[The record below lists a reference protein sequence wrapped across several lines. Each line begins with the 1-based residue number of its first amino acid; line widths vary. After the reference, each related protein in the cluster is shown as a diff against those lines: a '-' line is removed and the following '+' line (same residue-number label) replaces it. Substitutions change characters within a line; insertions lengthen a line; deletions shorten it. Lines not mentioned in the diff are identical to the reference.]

1 MTRRASRQRAWF
13 VVGAGLLL
21 FAFGLVAFG
30 RRVADR
36 VPTLGVRWAD
46 DGSRVTVRSVEPG
59 GPGERAGLE
68 PGDVVARID
77 GRSVRSALE
86 VSALPWSLPR
96 DRSVVVEGIRGG
108 RPFETEV
115 AVERRAEVPPL
126 YGFLAIVAAGF
137 LVSGGYVVL
146 RLGTVRGATP
156 YGMLAASLFLVLIA
170 SPTGR
175 ADRLDWTLH
184 VVDLAAGAL
193 APAFLFHLC
202 LTLSRRAVRRARAVL
217 VAAYAPVVGIALA
230 AIWLEAMGGAHRFR
244 DPARAV
250 GSIDRGLLA
259 FLAIAVLAG
268 SALLARSYLD
278 SPSGLHR
285 SQLRWM
291 LWGLGLGL
299 GPFAAVYALPWAM
312 GIAPPAWASLS
323 LLPVLLVP
331 AAFTAAMARYRLHDL
346 DFVLRRGLA
355 GAALAVVV
363 VATYA
368 ASLSIFRWL
377 NAPGAIPDSVLSF
390 LAAVVTA
397 VAYPRIRESSRAV
410 VDRAFYRARYSDRAT
425 LLEWAREL
433 QAETDLSAL
442 LDRLEDRVRAT
453 MEVGWVRAM
462 VRDGG
467 GGNRFVEVSQTGEDA
482 PLELDAA
489 TFEAL
494 DREGAIAIPEDGIA
508 AVPEAR
514 HAFALRVRG
523 RVTGLLLL
531 PERGPLVPPL
541 SSEDRRLLATLADRI
556 APAIEAARVVRE
568 VRRHAQEVELL
579 RARQE
584 RILESSGV
592 GLLLADAGGRIL
604 AWNRR
609 LEEIYGLPRH
619 EAIGRRLS
627 DVFPLQ
633 TVRLLDRARE
643 TTAQG
648 EESRVYGHGLVNAA
662 GRRILVD
669 LSVSCVDRN
678 GEAGGPAVVTF
689 DDVTERNRLEEQVTR
704 HERLAS
710 LGLLAAGVAHE
721 VNTPLTG
728 ISSYTQMLL
737 DEIPPGDARRSLLEK
752 IEAQTRRASGIA
764 NSLLN
769 LARPDRNGFE
779 PFDLGDAVAEVLRLF
794 EPQVRGR
801 GIRVV
806 SFLDEGIPAVVGSRS
821 KIQQVVLNLLLN
833 ARDAVEDGGT
843 IRIRCSAADDR
854 ATVEVEDDGRGIAE
868 EDLPRVFDPFFT
880 TKLRG
885 KGTGLGLSISYGIV
899 REHDGEI
906 HVDSVPG
913 RFTRFRVD
921 LPLPRSAAASA

>member
-1 MTRRASRQRAWF
+1 MTRRASRQRSWF
-13 VVGAGLLL
+13 VGCAGLLL
-21 FAFGLVAFG
+21 LAFGLVAFG

-36 VPTLGVRWAD
+36 VPTLGAD
-46 DGSRVTVRSVEPG
+46 WREDGERVVLGEVEPG
-59 GPGERAGLE
+59 GPAARAGLE
-68 PGDVVARID
+68 AGDVLLRID
-77 GRSVRSALE
+77 GRPVRSALE
-86 VSALPWSLPR
+86 ASALPWDLPR
-96 DRSVVVEGIRGG
+96 DRSVPIAILRGERSVEA
-108 RPFETEV
+108 EV
-115 AVERRAEVPPL
+115 RVLRRAEVPPL

-137 LVSGGYVVL
+137 LVSGGYVLL
-146 RLGTVRGATP
+146 RLGTVRGATA
-156 YGMLAASLFLVLIA
+156 YGMLAAALFLVLIA

-184 VVDLAAGAL
+184 AIDLAAGAL

-202 LTLSRRAVRRARAVL
+202 LTLSRRAVRHARSVL
-217 VAAYAPVVGIALA
+217 AAAYAPVLGIGLA
-230 AIWLEAMGGAHRFR
+230 AIWLEGLGGAHRFE
-244 DPARAV
+244 DPALAV
-250 GSIDRGLLA
+250 AWIDRGLLA
-259 FLAIAVLAG
+259 FLAVSVVGG
-268 SALLARSYLD
+268 SALLARSYHE

-299 GPFAAVYALPWAM
+299 GPFAAAYALPWAM
-312 GIAPPAWASLS
+312 EIAPPAWASLS

-346 DFVLRRGLA
+346 DLVLRRGLA
-355 GAALAVVV
+355 GASLAVVV
-363 VATYA
+363 VVTYA
-368 ASLSIFRWL
+368 VSLSVLRWL
-377 NAPGAIPDSVLSF
+377 NVPGAIPDTALSF

-397 VAYPRIRESSRAV
+397 VAYPKLRASTRAV

-442 LDRLEDRVRAT
+442 LGRLEDRVRDT
-453 MEVGWVRAM
+453 MELSWVRAM
-462 VRDGG
+462 VRA
-467 GGNRFVEVSQTGEDA
+467 GGNRFVEISETGEDA

-494 DREGAIAIPEDGIA
+494 DRDGAMTVADDGIA
-508 AVPEAR
+508 AAPDAR

-531 PERGPLVPPL
+531 PERRSLAPPL
-541 SSEDRRLLATLADRI
+541 SSEDRRLLSTLAERI

-568 VRRHAQEVELL
+568 VRRHAEEVELL

-592 GLLLADAGGRIL
+592 GLLLADGGGRIL

-619 EAIGRRLS
+619 EAIGRRLA

-648 EESRVYGHGLVNAA
+648 DESRVYGHGLVNAA

-669 LSVSCVDRN
+669 LSVSGVDRS
-678 GEAGGPAVVTF
+678 GEAPGPAVVTF

-704 HERLAS
+704 QERLAS

-737 DEIPPGDARRSLLEK
+737 DDIPPGDLRRSLLEK

-764 NSLLN
+764 NTLLN
-769 LARPDRNGFE
+769 LARPDRNAFE
-779 PFDLGDAVAEVLRLF
+779 PFDLSDAVAEVLRLF

-801 GIRVV
+801 GIRVE
-806 SFLDEGIPAVVGSRS
+806 SELDERIPEVTGNRS

-843 IRIRCSAADDR
+843 IRIRSAAADGR
-854 ATVEVEDDGRGIAE
+854 ATVEVEDDGRGIE
-868 EDLPRVFDPFFT
+868 EDDLPRVFDPFFT
-880 TKLRG
+880 TKVRG

-899 REHDGEI
+899 REHDGEM
-906 HVDSVPG
+906 HVESVPG

>member
-1 MTRRASRQRAWF
+1 MTRRVSRQRAWF
-13 VVGAGLLL
+13 AGGAGLLL
-21 FAFGLVAFG
+21 FALGLVAFG

-36 VPTLGVRWAD
+36 VPTLGVQWGDEGA
-46 DGSRVTVRSVEPG
+46 RVAVRSVEPG
-59 GPGERAGLE
+59 GPGARAGLE
-68 PGDVVARID
+68 PGDLLVRLD
-77 GRSVRSALE
+77 GRTVRSALE
-86 VSALPWSLPR
+86 ASALPWSLPR
-96 DRSVVVEGIRGG
+96 DRSVVVEAIRGG
-108 RPFETEV
+108 RPYEAQVE
-115 AVERRAEVPPL
+115 VERRAEVPPL
-126 YGFLAIVAAGF
+126 YGFLAFVAAGF
-137 LVSGGYVVL
+137 LVSGGYVLL

-175 ADRLDWTLH
+175 ADRLDWILH

-202 LTLSRRAVRRARAVL
+202 LTLSRRAVRHAKAVL
-217 VAAYAPVVGIALA
+217 AAAYAPVVGIALA
-230 AIWLEAMGGAHRFR
+230 TIWLEAMGGAHRFR

-250 GSIDRGLLA
+250 GWIDRGLLA
-259 FLAIAVLAG
+259 FLAVAVVGG
-268 SALLARSYLD
+268 SALLARSYLE

-312 GIAPPAWASLS
+312 GIAPPTWASLS

-346 DFVLRRGLA
+346 DLVLRRGLA

-363 VATYA
+363 VITYA
-368 ASLSIFRWL
+368 ASLSVFRWL
-377 NAPGAIPDSVLSF
+377 TVPGAIPDSALSF

-397 VAYPRIRESSRAV
+397 VAYPRLRGSTRTV

-433 QAETDLSAL
+433 QAETDLPAL
-442 LDRLEDRVRAT
+442 LGRLEDRVRDT
-453 MEVGWVRAM
+453 VEVAWVRAM

-467 GGNRFVEVSQTGEDA
+467 SRFVEVSETGEDA

-494 DREGAIAIPEDGIA
+494 DRDGAITVPDDGIA
-508 AVPEAR
+508 AVPDAR
-514 HAFALRVRG
+514 HVFALRVRG

-531 PERGPLVPPL
+531 PERRPLVPPL
-541 SSEDRRLLATLADRI
+541 SSEDRRLLATLAERI

-568 VRRHAQEVELL
+568 VRRHAHEVELL

-619 EAIGRRLS
+619 EAIGRRLA

-643 TTAQG
+643 TTAHG
-648 EESRVYGHGLVNAA
+648 EESRVYAHGLVNAA

-669 LSVSCVDRN
+669 LSVSGVDRS
-678 GEAGGPAVVTF
+678 GEAGAPAVVTF

-704 HERLAS
+704 QERLAS

-737 DEIPPGDARRSLLEK
+737 EDIPPGDLRRSLLEK

-769 LARPDRNGFE
+769 LARPDRNAFE
-779 PFDLGDAVAEVLRLF
+779 PFDLRDAVAEVLRLF

-806 SFLDEGIPAVVGSRS
+806 SHLDEGVPDVVGSRS

-833 ARDAVEDGGT
+833 ARDALEDGGT
-843 IRIRCSAADDR
+843 LRIRCGAADGR

-880 TKLRG
+880 TKARG

-899 REHDGEI
+899 REHDGEM